1 MRILIPDTDVWRGF
15 QKLHRYLVMRKH
27 EVALL
32 SSEFVEEF
40 KNTLIYINSAK
51 YLNEEVR
58 KLIRFYVR
66 RGARLLVEVVPRS
79 RKDVSVLNKLLSG
92 YGVEYTWIKIYDP
105 LNNNGV
111 PTNPI
116 ANPSIVLELAN
127 AKIVVEQAY
136 HLRSTVSTPLLIGHE
151 SALAMN
157 PESNEVIP
165 FPKGTDL
172 VYAAARFNEEQ
183 GLQIICFSGYVF
195 RDTVLQGDNIR
206 LLERILSLL
215 TKS

>member
-27 EVALL
+27 EITLL

-40 KNTLIYINSAK
+40 RNTLIYINSTK

-58 KLIRFYVR
+58 KLIRFYIR
-66 RGARLLVEVVPRS
+66 RGAKLLVEVVPKS
-79 RKDVSVLNKLLSG
+79 RKDVSVLNKLLSS

-116 ANPSIVLELAN
+116 ANPSTILELAN
-127 AKIVVEQAY
+127 AKIIVEQAY
-136 HLRSTVSTPLLIGHE
+136 HLRNTVSIPLLIGHE

-157 PESNEVIP
+157 PESSEVIP
-165 FPKGTDL
+165 FPRGTDL
-172 VYAAARFNEEQ
+172 VYAVARFSEEQ
-183 GLQIICFSGYVF
+183 GLHIVCFSGYVF

-206 LLERILSLL
+206 LLERILGLL
-215 TKS
+215 AES